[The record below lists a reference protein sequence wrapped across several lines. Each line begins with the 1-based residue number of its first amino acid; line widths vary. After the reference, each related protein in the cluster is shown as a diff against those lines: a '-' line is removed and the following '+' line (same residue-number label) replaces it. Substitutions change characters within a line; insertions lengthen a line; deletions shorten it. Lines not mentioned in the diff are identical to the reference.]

1 MDSNTLEKERGITIL
16 SKYTSFRYRDYLINA
31 VDTPGHADFGG
42 EVERVLGMVDG
53 ALLLVD
59 ASEGPLAQTKF
70 VLEKALKRGIRPI
83 VVLNKVDRES
93 ATPERCAQVETQL
106 FDLFAQLGAND
117 DQLNFSESRLLYAS
131 AKQGWASPILPHR
144 GQAPPGA
151 SMTPLMEAILR
162 EVPSP
167 LHRGPGLVDK
177 PFSMLVS
184 MIERDP
190 YLGKIAAGRVAT
202 GRLRVGD
209 KVHVL
214 RKAVEGEG
222 EGEEGEAGT
231 EQPAANYEAIE
242 SKVTRIFKRIGTERV
257 QVEETC
263 VGDIVAIAG
272 ASSARITDTLASPE
286 HLEGALDPGPIDPP
300 TLSMIFSPN
309 DSPLA
314 GRAGKAVTGRVIGER
329 LMAEAET
336 SVSLKVKAVEGGS
349 ERYEVRARGEL
360 QLGVLIENMR
370 REGMELAV
378 SPPRVL
384 LRNNAEGK
392 VEEPIEEVM
401 CEVADEVAGSLIE
414 SLGLRK
420 GELINMEPLGQGT
433 GKQRLT
439 FVVPSRGMIGFKSI
453 FVNLTRGEGILA
465 RSFKGYESFKGQIS
479 GVRKGVLV
487 STAEGRTTLYAMGD
501 LQSRGVFF
509 IQPQTE
515 VYCGMIVG
523 ENSKAEDMDVNPVKE
538 KKLTNVRSVQA
549 DDKVFLSAPRLMNLE
564 ESIGYI
570 SGSELVEVT
579 PDAVRIRKEVL
590 DPNQRKILAKKAAST
605 R

>member
-1 MDSNTLEKERGITIL
+1 MDRLLAQGLGRQAVDSDRMMDSNTLEKERGITIL
-16 SKYTSFRYRDYLINA
+16 SKYTSFRYKEHLINA

-83 VVLNKVDRES
+83 VVLNKVDRER
-93 ATPERCAQVETQL
+93 ATPERCAQVENQL

-131 AKQGWASPILPHR
+131 AKQGWASPTLPLN
-144 GQAPPGA
+144 GQAPPNA
-151 SMTPLMEAILR
+151 SMAPLMDAILR

-167 LHRGPGLVDK
+167 LHRGPELIAK

-190 YLGKIAAGRVAT
+190 YLGKIAAGRVAS
-202 GRLRVGD
+202 GRLKVGD
-209 KVHVL
+209 KIQVQ
-214 RKAVEGEG
+214 RQAVAG
-222 EGEEGEAGT
+222 GEEGGESGEPT
-231 EQPAANYEAIE
+231 ET
-242 SKVTRIFKRIGTERV
+242 KVTRIFKRVGTERV

-263 VGDIVAIAG
+263 LGDIVAIAG
-272 ASSARITDTLASPE
+272 TPSARITDTLSSPD
-286 HLEGALDPGPIDPP
+286 HTQGPLDPGPIDPP
-300 TLSMIFSPN
+300 TLSMVFSPN

-336 SVSLKVKAVEGGS
+336 SVSLKVTPVEGGT

-384 LRNNAEGK
+384 LKNDAEGR

-420 GELINMEPLGQGT
+420 GELINMEPMGQGS

-439 FVVPSRGMIGFKSI
+439 FVVPSRGMIGYKPV

-465 RSFKGYESFKGQIS
+465 RSFKGYEPFKGQIS

-487 STAEGRTTLYAMGD
+487 STTEGRTTLY
-501 LQSRGVFF
+501 
-509 IQPQTE
+509 
-515 VYCGMIVG
+515 G
-523 ENSKAEDMDVNPVKE
+523 E
-538 KKLTNVRSVQA
+538 
-549 DDKVFLSAPRLMNLE
+549 
-564 ESIGYI
+564 
-570 SGSELVEVT
+570 
-579 PDAVRIRKEVL
+579 
-590 DPNQRKILAKKAAST
+590 
-605 R
+605 